1 MAMTSD
7 PVRMLTEM
15 AQAISGEDER
25 IVRAAIEQLA
35 ATGVR
40 RTSTDDIARRA
51 GVNRATLY
59 RRLGPKES
67 IVGAAFLYET
77 ARVLGTIEAA
87 LGDPAEVIR
96 LDEYVARFFIVT
108 TGAVREN
115 ALLARM
121 LEVDREQ
128 TLEALT
134 AGAGEVITL
143 AAEYLSGKIVAIRVR
158 RAELDGHP
166 VRTDDVDGL
175 AAVLTRLT
183 QSLLLT
189 PSGPPRVDDE
199 EQMRA
204 FALTVLAP
212 MICGR

>member
-1 MAMTSD
+1 
-7 PVRMLTEM
+7 
-15 AQAISGEDER
+15 
-25 IVRAAIEQLA
+25 
-35 ATGVR
+35 
-40 RTSTDDIARRA
+40 IARRA

-143 AAEYLSGKIVAIRVR
+143 AAEY
-158 RAELDGHP
+158 
-166 VRTDDVDGL
+166 
-175 AAVLTRLT
+175 
-183 QSLLLT
+183 
-189 PSGPPRVDDE
+189 
-199 EQMRA
+199 
-204 FALTVLAP
+204 
-212 MICGR
+212 

>member
-1 MAMTSD
+1 MTSD
-7 PVRMLTEM
+7 PVGMLTEM

-25 IVRAAIEQLA
+25 IVRAAIDQFA

-59 RRLGPKES
+59 RRLGAKDA
-67 IVGAAFLYET
+67 IVGSAFLYET
-77 ARVLGTIEAA
+77 ARVLGEIEAA
-87 LGDPAEVIR
+87 LGDPAAATAI
-96 LDEYVARFFIVT
+96 DEYVARFFIVT
-108 TGAVREN
+108 TGAVRGN

-134 AGAGEVITL
+134 AGAGEVIAL
-143 AAEYLSGKIVAIRVR
+143 AAQYLSGKIVSIRAR
-158 RAELDGHP
+158 RAALDGGA
-166 VRTDDVDGL
+166 VRTEDVDGL

-189 PSGPPRVDDE
+189 PAGPPAVDDE

-204 FALTVLAP
+204 FAVTVLAP